1 MLKYCKDN
9 STGDD
14 NMVNYVHTIIVRATF
29 VIFVFTN
36 DKLGSPHLAATQNI
50 LTWYILQFSHIM
62 VEYKYKI
69 RMSIYRYQS
78 VKA

>member
-1 MLKYCKDN
+1 MKGDLDAGKLPYLMLKYCKDN

-36 DKLGSPHLAATQNI
+36 DKLGSPHLGATQKH
-50 LTWYILQFSHIM
+50 LDLVYS
-62 VEYKYKI
+62 
-69 RMSIYRYQS
+69 S
-78 VKA
+78 VFTHNG